1 MASFVQSPAWQNQPP
16 ASATDCAS
24 RQCSTIGRT
33 DLHLAAGSADPWD
46 VIDEEAGFA
55 LPGSLASM
63 SQIFVVGGH
72 GYVGTRIAAAAEEL
86 GGLTHAVS
94 RHGGTRFGI
103 PSISWPDFLSELPD
117 CDDARVIWLL
127 DGANDDELDRLPE
140 LLAAAKSD
148 AMVVAVSTCTVY
160 GNRGDELCTERLERQ
175 LLAPH
180 AKVKANV
187 EDALAAAP
195 VTSCVMRLGALYG
208 IDDRA
213 VRPDRIETW
222 VNQGRRDG
230 VITVPDPDHWR
241 GWLHRDQ
248 AARALYRAAANR
260 VAGVFNATTANLTFR
275 QAVEPAAAS
284 TGAQVR
290 SSSTPD
296 PLSYQVDSS
305 AAMAASLLD
314 ALPGESIEE
323 ATDTYLRATR

>member
-1 MASFVQSPAWQNQPP
+1 
-16 ASATDCAS
+16 
-24 RQCSTIGRT
+24 
-33 DLHLAAGSADPWD
+33 
-46 VIDEEAGFA
+46 
-55 LPGSLASM
+55 M

-72 GYVGTRIAAAAEEL
+72 GYVGTRIAAVAEEL
-86 GGLTHAVS
+86 GGPTHAVS

-103 PSISWPDFLSELPD
+103 PSTSWPDFLGELPD

-148 AMVVAVSTCTVY
+148 VQVVAVSTCTVY
-160 GNRGDELCTERLERQ
+160 GNRGDELCTEGLERR

-180 AKVKANV
+180 AKVKAAV

-195 VTSCVMRLGALYG
+195 ITSCAMRLGALYG

-222 VNQGRRDG
+222 VNQGRHDG
-230 VITVPDPDHWR
+230 MITVPDPDHWR

-260 VAGVFNATTANLTFR
+260 VAGVFNVTTANLTFG
-275 QAVEPAAAS
+275 QAVEPAAS
-284 TGAQVR
+284 GTGAQVR
-290 SSSTPD
+290 GGSTPD
-296 PLSYQVDSS
+296 LLSYRVDSS
-305 AAMAASLLD
+305 AAVAADLLD
-314 ALPGESIEE
+314 VLPGESIDE
-323 ATDTYLRATR
+323 ATDAYLRATR

>member
-1 MASFVQSPAWQNQPP
+1 
-16 ASATDCAS
+16 
-24 RQCSTIGRT
+24 
-33 DLHLAAGSADPWD
+33 
-46 VIDEEAGFA
+46 
-55 LPGSLASM
+55 M

-72 GYVGTRIAAAAEEL
+72 GYVGTRIAAVAEQL
-86 GGLTHAVS
+86 DGLTHAVS

-103 PSISWPDFLSELPD
+103 SSMSWPDFLGELPD
-117 CDDARVIWLL
+117 CDDARAIWLL
-127 DGANDDELDRLPE
+127 DGANDDELDRLAE

-148 AMVVAVSTCTVY
+148 ATVVAVSTCTVY
-160 GNRGDELCTERLERQ
+160 GYRGDELCTEGFERQ

-180 AKVKANV
+180 AKVKAAV

-195 VTSCVMRLGALYG
+195 ITSCVMRLGALYG

-222 VNQGRRDG
+222 VGQGRRDG
-230 VITVPDPDHWR
+230 VIAVPDPDHWR

-260 VAGVFNATTANLTFR
+260 AAGVFNATTANLTFR
-275 QAVEPAAAS
+275 QAVEPAARA

-290 SSSTPD
+290 AGSTPD

-305 AAMAASLLD
+305 AAAAAGLLD
-314 ALPGESIEE
+314 VLPGEDLEE
-323 ATDTYLRATR
+323 ATEAYVRATR